1 VSTRV
6 PDRSTPCL
14 LVDVDVLAANVER
27 MARHAVAVGARL
39 RPHAKTHKSAAI
51 ARLQRD
57 AGAIGFTVA
66 TLREAEAL
74 ATAGFD
80 DLLLAGAALGPDSA
94 ARLRRLRE
102 VAQVSQLVDGIDGAR
117 AAGTGAP
124 CLWEVDIG
132 AQRAG
137 TAPGSATI
145 AAAAAA
151 VDATG
156 IVLVGVLTFPGH
168 AYGAG
173 DDADLDRAV
182 HDEQQAVGATVQA
195 AAAAGVTLGV
205 RSGGSTPTAW
215 RAQAAGPLTELRP
228 GNYVFHDATQV
239 ALGVCSQAQCALRVL
254 ATVVSRPT
262 PQRVV
267 LDAGSKALGRERMTP
282 RTPGYGLLLGDH
294 APLPVGA
301 LYEEHAIVEA
311 PAGTRGLPRVGDRVE
326 LLPNHACV
334 TANLHDRYVL
344 RRGEEVVDVIAV
356 DARGWG

>member
-1 VSTRV
+1 
-6 PDRSTPCL
+6 
-14 LVDVDVLAANVER
+14 
-27 MARHAVAVGARL
+27 
-39 RPHAKTHKSAAI
+39 
-51 ARLQRD
+51 
-57 AGAIGFTVA
+57 
-66 TLREAEAL
+66 
-74 ATAGFD
+74 
-80 DLLLAGAALGPDSA
+80 
-94 ARLRRLRE
+94 
-102 VAQVSQLVDGIDGAR
+102 
-117 AAGTGAP
+117 
-124 CLWEVDIG
+124 
-132 AQRAG
+132 
-137 TAPGSATI
+137 
-145 AAAAAA
+145 
-151 VDATG
+151 
-156 IVLVGVLTFPGH
+156 
-168 AYGAG
+168 
-173 DDADLDRAV
+173 
-182 HDEQQAVGATVQA
+182 
-195 AAAAGVTLGV
+195 VTLGV